1 MPLTAPDPVERSRH
15 FDALRAMY
23 DACAGGSGRLV
34 LLGGPV
40 GTGKTEVLRAF
51 IASVRDQGGEV
62 LVAGG
67 SESERNLPLGVLEQ
81 LLARPGL
88 PADVVARSAAL
99 IDGQQPPWRTYLSR
113 QSDPAGTVLDDLCD
127 SLLQLATPLPLVVAV
142 DDAHLADQ
150 PSLRCLHRLAQR
162 LPTAA
167 ILIVLVE
174 STTPTTPGADG
185 PAAALP
191 GTAPAPPGTAPAPP
205 GTAPATP
212 GTAGRAYATGGGG
225 GPADDPAGAGP
236 LGAPLPDGVEVCR
249 LEVEPLT
256 LAGVGELL
264 RRREGDRATDAAAF
278 HHAVTGGNLVLLHA
292 VLEDRR
298 AVGAAPDDVVIGDN
312 FAEAVTSCLFRCDPV
327 TLQVARA
334 VAVLREP
341 ARPAEIAR
349 LVELDEA
356 VVDRALELL
365 TGGGLLDGGRFR
377 HPIGRSAALGSM
389 AQWERAALLQR
400 VGQLHAGGETAE
412 AAEQLVEAG
421 RRSGDW
427 MPTVLR
433 EAAERS
439 LADGDLD
446 RARSLLR
453 AAATIKMDE
462 GQRAGIAAALANL
475 RWRTN
480 PGEVLQHVPEL
491 LAEVRAGRLTGRAA
505 VTTLLYLLWHGQL
518 DEAVDILPQVVSAA
532 ADDPDAQRLLA
543 PALSSLAFTYPG
555 SARRLPDPVGGATTD
570 PLAAAR
576 AVLRDCAP
584 DGDTFG
590 LTFAALYVSS
600 FAAGDD
606 GWQDPWEPAVPGS
619 DLPVWQGL
627 TEAVRAEEAL
637 RRGDL
642 AAATEHARRGLT
654 ELGLDGWGVAVG
666 WPISVLVCAASEA
679 GDYTAA
685 AGYLS
690 MPVPAGMFSTPFGL
704 RYLMA
709 RGRYH
714 FGTDRV
720 HAALNDFYA
729 GSETAAAW
737 QLDLPELLP
746 WRTELARA
754 YIKLDRVRPGQ
765 DLVRQ
770 QLAGLADGQTRLRGA
785 ALRVLAATLDPQARV
800 PVLKDAVDLL
810 QIAGDRL
817 ETARALADLG
827 AAYQRT
833 GRAELA
839 RTTLRAAE
847 QQARLCGALPDAPK
861 TRPQPAEP
869 AAEADHP
876 DAAQLTDAERRVAA
890 LAVKGYTN
898 REIAQRLF
906 LTVSTV
912 EQHLTR
918 VYRKLHVVRRRELP
932 AWLRVGVFDDPD

>member
-1 MPLTAPDPVERSRH
+1 MPLTARDPVERSRH
-15 FDALRAMY
+15 FDTLRTVY
-23 DACAGGSGRLV
+23 EACGDGTGRIVV
-34 LLGGPV
+34 LCGPV

-51 IASVRDQGGEV
+51 IGSVRAQGGEV

-67 SESERNLPLGVLEQ
+67 SESERTLPLGVLEQ
-81 LLARPGL
+81 LLDRPDL

-167 ILIVLVE
+167 IVIVLVE
-174 STTPTTPGADG
+174 STTPDPTASGS
-185 PAAALP
+185 
-191 GTAPAPPGTAPAPP
+191 TAPDATVPEPDAP
-205 GTAPATP
+205 
-212 GTAGRAYATGGGG
+212 
-225 GPADDPAGAGP
+225 GAGP
-236 LGAPLPDGVEVCR
+236 LGAPLLDGVEVCR

-256 LAGVGELL
+256 VNGVAELL
-264 RRREGDRATDAAAF
+264 RRREGDRAIGAAGV
-278 HHAVTGGNLVLLHA
+278 HHAMTGGNLVLLQA

-298 AVGAAPDDVVIGDN
+298 AVGAEPDDVVIGDN
-312 FAEAVTSCLFRCDPV
+312 FVEAMTSCLVRCDPV

-334 VAVLREP
+334 AAVLPEP
-341 ARPAEIAR
+341 ARPAVIAG
-349 LVELDEA
+349 LLELDEA
-356 VVDRALELL
+356 VVGRALALL
-365 TGGGLLDGGRFR
+365 DGGGLLDGGRFR

-389 AQWERAALLQR
+389 AQWERAALFQR
-400 VGQLHAGGETAE
+400 VGHLHAGSETAE
-412 AAEQLVEAG
+412 VAEQLVEAG

-427 MPTVLR
+427 MPPVLR

-453 AAATIKMDE
+453 AAAAIKMDE
-462 GQRAGIAAALANL
+462 GQRAGIAATLANL

-505 VTTLLYLLWHGQL
+505 VTTLLYLLWHGQM
-518 DEAVDILPQVVSAA
+518 DEAVDILPQVVAASADA
-532 ADDPDAQRLLA
+532 PDAQRLLQ
-543 PALSSLAFTYPG
+543 PALTSMAFTYPG
-555 SARRLPDPVGGATTD
+555 SVRRLADPAATPAD
-570 PLAAAR
+570 PIAAAR

-590 LTFAALYVSS
+590 LTFAALHISS
-600 FAAGDD
+600 FAAGDG
-606 GWQDPWEPAVPGS
+606 GWQEPWEPEVPDS
-619 DLPVWQGL
+619 DLPVWQAL
-627 TEAVRAEEAL
+627 TEAVRAEQAL

-642 AAATEHARRGLT
+642 TAATAHARRGLT
-654 ELGLDGWGVAVG
+654 ELGIDGWGVTVG

-679 GDYTAA
+679 GDHTAA

-714 FGTDRV
+714 FATDRV

-737 QLDLPELLP
+737 QIDLPELLP

-754 YIKLDRVRPGQ
+754 YVKLDRVRPGQ
-765 DLVRQ
+765 DLIRE
-770 QLAGLADGQTRLRGA
+770 QLAGLSEGQTRLRGS
-785 ALRVLAATLDPQARV
+785 ALRVLAATLDPPARL
-800 PVLKDAVDLL
+800 PVLKDAIELL
-810 QIAGDRL
+810 QAAGDRL
-817 ETARALADLG
+817 EAARALADLG
-827 AAYQRT
+827 AAYERV

-839 RTTLRAAE
+839 RTTLRTAD
-847 QQARLCGALPDAPK
+847 QQAQLCGALPAVPK
-861 TRPQPAEP
+861 GHQQPAEP

-890 LAVKGYTN
+890 LAVKGFTN